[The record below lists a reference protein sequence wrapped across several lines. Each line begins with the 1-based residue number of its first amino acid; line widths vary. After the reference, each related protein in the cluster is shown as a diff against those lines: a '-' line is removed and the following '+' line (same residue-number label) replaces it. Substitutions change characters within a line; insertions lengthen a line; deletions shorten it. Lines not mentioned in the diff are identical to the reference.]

1 MGQDQF
7 SQQDPT
13 QQHAQPGSGSETVKY
28 PGRTE
33 EMDVQPDHGEQTYRG
48 IGRLE
53 GKKAVITGGDSG
65 IGRAVAL
72 AFAREGADLLI
83 SYLESEEQD
92 AQKTVALVEEAGHR
106 AVTVSG
112 DIREEAHCR
121 HVVDRAVEEFGHIDV
136 LVSNAAYQMSR
147 NGGIADI
154 TTNELDRVFKTNVY
168 AMFWLCK
175 AAIPHMPPGSTIV
188 TSSSVQAF
196 QPSPHL
202 LDYAASKGAIVNFTK
217 ALGANL
223 VEKGIRVNSAD
234 PRDHARGDGRVLRA
248 TVTHGTGGAARR
260 ARPHLRLPRL
270 PGIQLHHLGGP
281 RGHRRFPN
289 HLSRRTPLQ
298 HPAIGTRP
306 VWTVFLVARQD
317 GVDPTNGPT
326 GPTGG
331 AHPSRSDPEV
341 AR

>member
-1 MGQDQF
+1 VQGALTANGNPQDNDDDGDDLAMGQDQF

-13 QQHAQPGSGSETVKY
+13 QQHAQPGSGSETVTY

-33 EMDVQPDHGEQTYRG
+33 EMDVHPDHGEQTYRG

-92 AQKTVALVEEAGHR
+92 AQKTVALVEEAGCR

-112 DIREEAHCR
+112 DVREEMHCQ
-121 HVVDRAVEEFGHIDV
+121 HIVERAVEEFGHIDV
-136 LVSNAAYQMSR
+136 LVSNAAYQMSQSA
-147 NGGIADI
+147 GIAEI
-154 TTNELDRVFKTNVY
+154 TTDQLDRVFKTNVY

-175 AAIPHMPPGSTIV
+175 AAIPHMPSGSTII

-223 VEKGIRVNSAD
+223 VEQGIRVNSVA
-234 PRDHARGDGRVLRA
+234 
-248 TVTHGTGGAARR
+248 
-260 ARPHLRLPRL
+260 
-270 PGIQLHHLGGP
+270 PG
-281 RGHRRFPN
+281 
-289 HLSRRTPLQ
+289 
-298 HPAIGTRP
+298 P
-306 VWTVFLVARQD
+306 VWTPLIPATMPEEMVESFGQQSPMGRAAQPAELAPIYVFLASQESSYVNGETL
-317 GVDPTNGPT
+317 GV
-326 GPTGG
+326 TGG
-331 AHPSRSDPEV
+331 SPLP
-341 AR
+341 